1 MRDFIL
7 NSEKN
12 ILKSGEVTDKFYYF
26 MESNFG
32 YDVGQFV
39 LVQNWVGKHIPC
51 KYDPKTNCI
60 CDGYY
65 GSSKIKLSDCFKWE
79 IVEVDNYFLLK
90 LWYNYGD
97 DAEFA
102 TTQTY
107 FIEKCIRLPHI
118 GQLNME
124 TYEL

>member
-1 MRDFIL
+1 MLKSLRME
-7 NSEKN
+7 EK
-12 ILKSGEVTDKFYYF
+12 ILKSGEITDKFRLW
-26 MESNFG
+26 MEATFG

-65 GSSKIKLSDCFKWE
+65 GSSKINLSDCFKWE
-79 IVEVDNYFLLK
+79 IKEVDNYTFLR
-90 LWYNYGD
+90 LWYRYGD

-102 TTQTY
+102 TTESY
-107 FIEKCIRLPHI
+107 FIEKCVRLPRI
-118 GQLNME
+118 EQLDME
-124 TYEL
+124 TYGL